1 MLKTHMKY
9 TIFSV
14 LLSLRLYF
22 FFLLQVKTARRP
34 SPSDKQQ
41 SEITCKVLRHILIY
55 EAIANGSQSV
65 VMTVYGYN

>member
-1 MLKTHMKY
+1 MLKTHMKD

-14 LLSLRLYF
+14 LLSLRVHI
-22 FFLLQVKTARRP
+22 FLLQVKTARRP

-55 EAIANGSQSV
+55 QAIANGTQSV
-65 VMTVYGYN
+65 VMTVCGYN